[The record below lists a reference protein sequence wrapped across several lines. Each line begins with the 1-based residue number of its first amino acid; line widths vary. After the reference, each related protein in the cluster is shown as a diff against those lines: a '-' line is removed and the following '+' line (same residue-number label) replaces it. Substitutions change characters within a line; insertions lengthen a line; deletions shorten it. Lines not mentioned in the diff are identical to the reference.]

1 MKKSPRTVEGA
12 ARLSD
17 LLRGQPPHRAS
28 HARQIQS
35 TILSI
40 CPAILTEG
48 REVML
53 AQCGGSAPFY
63 EIVRGLWKAANTC
76 ISGTPDVATAEIRFR
91 DSLIEAEEVLDRI
104 TRAHTAIDADLDL
117 GLEEGPELD
126 LLDESTILLADMGD
140 QRARE
145 AFPDVAWRHARLR
158 QRGEDNLL
166 YCAVGASL
174 FMKEPWRFQEWR
186 PGGGPTLYVRECID
200 LGRRA
205 FTGTLAP
212 AEPAW
217 ATAAKAKAG
226 LAKIEAARIDSGP
239 SLMILATTDHL
250 PGTAKS
256 GEDRIGG
263 SNSTS
268 STSARSEW
276 APFAGRR
283 WPLIRVPD
291 LARAREILVAEFPY
305 AADIVDAVLRDLAG
319 RPHVHLRPILIVG
332 PPGSGKTRLARRLA
346 EVLGLGWQII
356 SCGGVSDSSLNGTS
370 RQWGTGRACVPL
382 QLLKRLGMACAVIVL
397 DEIEKAAS
405 GRQNGS
411 MLDGLLTLTADPQ
424 SFFDPYVE
432 HPVDLSGIS
441 WIATA
446 NDLSGLRKDHGAL
459 VDRFRTFSMPTPR
472 REDLPVLVRGIMAEI
487 RSERGLDE
495 HWLPDLDG
503 DEEAL
508 IEQHFDG
515 GSVRKVRRL
524 CETIVAGR
532 EALAT
537 RM

>member
-1 MKKSPRTVEGA
+1 MRKNSPRDGA
-12 ARLSD
+12 GAPCVRD
-17 LLRGQPPHRAS
+17 LLLGKLPLRNS
-28 HARQIQS
+28 HARHIQAV
-35 TILSI
+35 ILSI
-40 CPAILTEG
+40 CPAIFDGG
-48 REVML
+48 REIML
-53 AQCGGSAPFY
+53 AQCGGSPPFF
-63 EIVRGLWKAANTC
+63 ELVRGLWRAANTC
-76 ISGTPDVATAEIRFR
+76 LNNKG
-91 DSLIEAEEVLDRI
+91 DRI
-104 TRAHTAIDADLDL
+104 AAETRFASDLFEARGILGRITYVHTAIDRDLDL
-117 GLEEGPELD
+117 GPDGPEEEFFDTVRL
-126 LLDESTILLADMGD
+126 LLADLGD
-140 QRARE
+140 RE
-145 AFPDVAWRHARLR
+145 ARAETADLAWRHARLR
-158 QRGEDNLL
+158 GRGEDDLL

-174 FMKEPWRFQEWR
+174 HADEPWRFQEWR
-186 PGGGPTLYVRECID
+186 PGGGPTGFVRDCIEF
-200 LGRRA
+200 GRAA
-205 FTGTLAP
+205 FTGTLP
-212 AEPAW
+212 QAEPEW
-217 ATAAKAKAG
+217 AKEAKAKAG
-226 LAKIEAARIDSGP
+226 LKAIEAARTSSGP
-239 SLMILATTDHL
+239 SLLVLATTDHL
-250 PGTAKS
+250 PGTAKA

-263 SNSTS
+263 SNATNA
-268 STSARSEW
+268 TTARSEY

-283 WPLIRVPD
+283 WPLVRVPD
-291 LARAREILVAEFPY
+291 LARAREILVGEFPY
-305 AADIVDAVLRDLAG
+305 AADVVDAVLRDLAG

-332 PPGSGKTRLARRLA
+332 PPGSGKSRLARRLA

-370 RQWGTGRACVPL
+370 RQWGTGRASVPL

-446 NDLSGLRKDHGAL
+446 NELTSLRKDHGAL
-459 VDRFRTFSMPTPR
+459 VDRFRIFSMPSPR

-495 HWLPDLDG
+495 RWLPDLDG

-515 GSVRKVRRL
+515 GSVRRVRRL

-532 EALAT
+532 DGLAP
-537 RM
+537 RH